1 MDAFHIIT
9 SKIVLT
15 FNKVGKKLKLKIKN
29 IFCYIPI
36 RQGSSWQ
43 ARRGFVLYPGAIQ
56 KEGTMGGMVMAVCI
70 SSVRGVKKQEVPGRI
85 RIVAGYGIEGDAHG
99 GNWHRQISLLSYEKI
114 VAFNCC
120 GAAVGPGDFGENIV
134 VSGLDLRTLPVGTR
148 LRLSNTLLEVTQ
160 IGKDCHNHCTIY
172 QRVGDCIM
180 PREGIFAKV
189 IEAGTVAKGDSIEVI

>member
-1 MDAFHIIT
+1 
-9 SKIVLT
+9 
-15 FNKVGKKLKLKIKN
+15 
-29 IFCYIPI
+29 
-36 RQGSSWQ
+36 
-43 ARRGFVLYPGAIQ
+43 
-56 KEGTMGGMVMAVCI
+56 MGGMVMAVCI